1 MAAFLVVLLAPSV
14 LAVSTLVR
22 LPVQLEKSTLR
33 VAARHLAT
41 APPAGLAE
49 FLGSQSPL
57 SLARGLARNLPPGT
71 LRVSAPEGGANMLM
85 VEFDRRVNLGPAAWN
100 LWMQPR
106 IVVWLRTRG
115 TSILAQGHLCGVGSS
130 DETVR
135 IPFLN
140 LRSKF
145 TAVEG
150 PLSHL
155 QGDSIPCLLLRTALK
170 AEVEMCLA
178 KGWKRWLPRAL
189 LLRLASRRLLAEFQR
204 LQEAIAAGL
213 IAEYDAC
220 RAEWLSRPPV
230 ARTRDSAVAE

>member
-1 MAAFLVVLLAPSV
+1 MAGLLLLLAPAA
-14 LAVSTLVR
+14 LALSNPVR
-22 LPVQLEKSTLR
+22 LPVQLETSILR
-33 VAARHLAT
+33 VAARHCAN
-41 APPAGLAE
+41 APPASLAE
-49 FLGSQSPL
+49 YLGSQSPL

-71 LRVSAPEGGANMLM
+71 LRVSAPEGDSNVLM
-85 VEFDRRVNLGPAAWN
+85 VEFDRRVDLGPAALN

-106 IVVWLRTRG
+106 IVVWLRMRG
-115 TSILAQGHLCGVGSS
+115 KSILVQGHLCGVGSS
-130 DETVR
+130 DEAVR

-150 PLSHL
+150 PLAHL
-155 QGDSIPCLLLRTALK
+155 QGDSVPCLLLSTALK

-204 LQEAIAAGL
+204 LHEAIAAGL
-213 IAEYDAC
+213 IAEYEAC
-220 RAEWLSRPPV
+220 RAEWLAPPPV
-230 ARTRDSAVAE
+230 RRIPAVAE